1 MDAIKA
7 AAEKM
12 FAEQTWESFIAV
24 ITEILKAVFGF
35 VVKEEGWNPEVA
47 E

>member
-12 FAEQTWESFIAV
+12 FAEQTWENFIAF
-24 ITEILKAVFGF
+24 INEILKAIFGF

>member
-12 FAEQTWESFIAV
+12 FADQTWESFIAL
-24 ITEILKAVFGF
+24 ITEIVKAVFGF
-35 VVKEEGWNPEVA
+35 VATEEEIEYPA
-47 E
+47 K

>member
-12 FAEQTWESFIAV
+12 FAEQTWESFIALINEV
-24 ITEILKAVFGF
+24 LNAVFGF
-35 VVKEEGWNPEVA
+35 VAKEEGWDA
-47 E
+47 

>member
-1 MDAIKA
+1 MKDIQA

-24 ITEILKAVFGF
+24 INEILKAIFGF